1 MKHGGSGKKPDMS
14 DNEADSG
21 GVATQ
26 NPPATRTPSVKPPRP
41 LDVSETTAKSWKL
54 WKQLWE
60 NYSIVA
66 RLDLQDESYQKA
78 IFLCTIGEDAL
89 EIFNVFEF
97 SDSDDPN
104 KVSTIIQKLTS
115 ILLEISMRHMNGTNS
130 TNVGNWRGRT
140 STLI

>member
-21 GVATQ
+21 GVAT
-26 NPPATRTPSVKPPRP
+26 PATRTPSVKPPRP
-41 LDVSETTAKSWKL
+41 LDVSQTTAKSWKL

-66 RLDLQDESYQKA
+66 RLDLQDERYQKA
-78 IFLCTIGEDAL
+78 ISLCTIGEDAL

-104 KVSTIIQKLTS
+104 
-115 ILLEISMRHMNGTNS
+115 NS
-130 TNVGNWRGRT
+130 QAVKAH
-140 STLI
+140 I

>member
-1 MKHGGSGKKPDMS
+1 MS

-41 LDVSETTAKSWKL
+41 LDVSQTTAKSWKL

-66 RLDLQDESYQKA
+66 RLDLQDERYQKA

-104 KVSTIIQKLTS
+104 IETRSAQSFKNLTS